1 MVGCFSLFFH
11 EETAGKIGPCRRNP
25 RVAPVQ
31 LRKIT
36 ARNSGDNSE
45 KQRTVVEYRQ

>member
-1 MVGCFSLFFH
+1 MGGGFSLFFDGK
-11 EETAGKIGPCRRNP
+11 TAGKIGLCRRNP